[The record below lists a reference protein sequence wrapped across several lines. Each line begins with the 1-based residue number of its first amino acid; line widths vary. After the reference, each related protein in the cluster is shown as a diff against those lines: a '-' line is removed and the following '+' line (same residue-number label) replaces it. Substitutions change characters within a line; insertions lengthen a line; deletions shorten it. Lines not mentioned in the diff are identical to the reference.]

1 MAQAVNHLHMT
12 LMQLHMDSQILM
24 LANTHTKPFQCAQKK
39 HFIHL
44 FVVFLVHSICIIHIA
59 HTCRRTRTHT
69 HALMQDTV
77 SSSVWPF
84 PAVSSAKFNQALL
97 FTVAM
102 VLWWCRQKLN

>member
-1 MAQAVNHLHMT
+1 MAQAVHHRHMT

-24 LANTHTKPFQCAQKK
+24 LANTHTKPFQCTQKK

-44 FVVFLVHSICIIHIA
+44 FVFFFSTQYVHYPYRSHLQ
-59 HTCRRTRTHT
+59 TRTHT
-69 HALMQDTV
+69 HALTQDTV